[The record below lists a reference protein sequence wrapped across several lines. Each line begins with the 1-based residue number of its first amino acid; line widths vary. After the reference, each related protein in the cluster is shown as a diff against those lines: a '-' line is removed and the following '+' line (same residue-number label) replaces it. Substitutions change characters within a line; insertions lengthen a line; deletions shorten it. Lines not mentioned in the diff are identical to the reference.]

1 MKQLVRDSSSE
12 EIVEMAERHDKAAE
26 RHEQEAKRKRVRDVG
41 LWAKA
46 RRGWRRKKGRE
57 VSRRGLRGAPQDI
70 SPMRLKILCPSRGAS
85 AWLGHKTGRPNPPR
99 KKGSARIRGCAP
111 R

>member
-1 MKQLVRDSSSE
+1 MKRRKERQKELADCEEVEREMEEFQRMKQLVRDSSSE

-46 RRGWRRKKGRE
+46 RRGWRRKKVRE
-57 VSRRGLRGAPQDI
+57 VSRRGLRGV
-70 SPMRLKILCPSRGAS
+70 S
-85 AWLGHKTGRPNPPR
+85 
-99 KKGSARIRGCAP
+99 
-111 R
+111 